1 MIIYAQTNDH
11 LYNMVDIEKFEKD
24 GDTNIIFYFTNGRKT
39 VESYEDTT
47 TRDNVY
53 NNLLT
58 EFVKN
63 VDA

>member
-1 MIIYAQTNDH
+1 MIIYAQTNNH

-24 GDTNIIFYFTNGRKT
+24 GDTNINFYYTNGRKVIET
-39 VESYEDTT
+39 YPDSD
-47 TRDNVY
+47 TRDKVY

>member
-11 LYNMVDIEKFEKD
+11 LYNMIDIEKFEKS
-24 GDTNIIFYFTNGRKT
+24 GDTDIVFYFTNGRVV
-39 VESYEDTT
+39 VESYADSD